1 MKRSQLKTRYF
12 KTNTEES
19 LRSYKKQKNFCSKL
33 YQKERKEYFDSI
45 KLNKGTDNKTFWK
58 TLKPFLSDKRS
69 NINKITYTDNAGA
82 QIGGRRGGDLP
93 CPFLK
98 IEKSALILEKKGPN
112 CVHPWVE
119 FSIHNVVLRVSRRKS
134 SKFFPCAAIFLCF

>member
-12 KTNTEES
+12 KTNTAES

-45 KLNKGTDNKTFWK
+45 KLNKGTDNKTFLK

-82 QIGGRRGGDLP
+82 QIGGRRGGDFP
-93 CPFLK
+93 CPFF
-98 IEKSALILEKKGPN
+98 ENRKKCPDFGKKR
-112 CVHPWVE
+112 
-119 FSIHNVVLRVSRRKS
+119 S
-134 SKFFPCAAIFLCF
+134 